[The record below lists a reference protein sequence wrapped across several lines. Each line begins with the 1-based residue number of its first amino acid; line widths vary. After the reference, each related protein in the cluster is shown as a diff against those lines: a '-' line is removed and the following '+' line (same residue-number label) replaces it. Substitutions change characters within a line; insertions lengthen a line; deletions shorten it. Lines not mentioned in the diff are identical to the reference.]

1 MLFVG
6 VIMVV
11 VLLAKANKR
20 IIFKRACFRCVLY
33 QNRIILLKCFLCYFC
48 LANKT
53 TITEKPTPY
62 TIKVDTNL
70 TMKLFS

>member
-1 MLFVG
+1 
-6 VIMVV
+6 MVV
-11 VLLAKANKR
+11 VLLAEANKR

-33 QNRIILLKCFLCYFC
+33 QNMIILLFKYFLCYFY